1 MHQDYPSIFK
11 TKENCKNVY
20 VKTTKNA
27 YMYILSVIL
36 YITAYLFSYDC
47 ALCVGVFTIDVYF
60 ISQITVIASLSYLS
74 KTEYVS
80 C

>member
-1 MHQDYPSIFK
+1 
-11 TKENCKNVY
+11 
-20 VKTTKNA
+20 
-27 YMYILSVIL
+27 MYILSVIL

-47 ALCVGVFTIDVYF
+47 ALCVGAFTIDVYF
-60 ISQITVIASLSYLS
+60 ISQIAVIASLSYLS